1 MTSGHPFDR
10 AVTLTGSDGGG
21 LRGETIPEYGNFTGQ
36 FGGITAAT
44 LLRAALDQ
52 HAAKGAP
59 VSLTVNYTAA
69 VKPGAFQIAARA
81 IRLGR
86 SLQHWGLDMLQGET
100 VVATALVTLGQR
112 GASWQHA
119 PLASPPAPPPEDV
132 APLDASGWRGWAR
145 QYEFRFIEGSTAHLR
160 DQPPL
165 PSPGSARSLLWI
177 RHADPRPLDF
187 PGLACLSDA
196 FFVRMIQVRNTFP
209 AMGTV
214 SLTTQFHAD
223 ESMLAEQGDRAL
235 LCAVDSRVFRGNFH
249 DQSAELWSIG
259 GHLLAT
265 SHQMVWYAE

>member
-1 MTSGHPFDR
+1 MTPPHPFDR
-10 AVTLTGSDGGG
+10 AVQLREVADG
-21 LRGETIPEYGNFTGQ
+21 RFCGETIPEYGNFTGQ

-44 LLRAALDQ
+44 LLKAALDQ
-52 HAAKGAP
+52 EAASGTP

-69 VKPGAFQIAARA
+69 VKPGAFDITVRA

-86 SLQHWGLDMLQGET
+86 TLQHWGLDMSQGDI
-100 VVATALVTLGQR
+100 VVATAIVALGR
-112 GASWQHA
+112 RDDSWAHE
-119 PLASPPAPPPEDV
+119 PLAPPAAPPPEAV
-132 APLDASGWRGWAR
+132 EPLDTSEWSGWAN
-145 QYEFRFIEGSTAHLR
+145 QYEFRFIEGSTSHLR
-160 DQPPL
+160 NQPPL
-165 PSPGSARSLLWI
+165 TSPGDARSLLWI

-223 ESMLAEQGDRAL
+223 QSMLTAQGDRSL
-235 LCAVDSRVFRGNFH
+235 ICAVDSRVFRHHFH
-249 DQSAELWSIG
+249 DQSADLWSRDG
-259 GHLLAT
+259 RLLAT